1 MVIEMRRHERFS
13 LEGMASVSDGCIE
26 TPAVG
31 LDASRSGLAL
41 RTAFLWEPGTRVT
54 VRVRLPDA
62 STAVALAVVQRTADD
77 VMGLRV
83 LAAGPA
89 FSRLLS
95 SVSPGLRLTA

>member
-1 MVIEMRRHERFS
+1 MVTEMRRHERIA
-13 LEGMASVSDGCIE
+13 LEATASVSDGCVE

-31 LDASRSGLAL
+31 LDASRSGVGL

-62 STAVALAVVQRTADD
+62 TTAVALAVVQRTAGD
-77 VMGLRV
+77 VMGLRL

-95 SVSPGLRLTA
+95 SGRPALRLTA